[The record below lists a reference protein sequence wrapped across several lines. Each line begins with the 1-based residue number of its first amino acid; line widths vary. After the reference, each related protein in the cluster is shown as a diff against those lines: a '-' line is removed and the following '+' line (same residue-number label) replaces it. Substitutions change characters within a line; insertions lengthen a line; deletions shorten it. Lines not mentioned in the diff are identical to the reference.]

1 MIMKK
6 NHAAIALIAIFWAL
20 LLLPQVFRFLDQN
33 PSDVAAENRNIS
45 RFPRLKWSRFA
56 TGFEAYYNDRIP
68 FRSKLLNCC
77 RVIQNSLFS
86 FPLGAVIPGKEDFSF
101 YSPKNERNSILQYR
115 GKIRFTAYEL
125 ATHRTWLE
133 KLHRILK
140 EKNIEFLLVVAPDKI
155 QVYPEHLPERRRFK
169 QSADAPFVQFR
180 EYMQKHNSP
189 VPRLYLL
196 DELLKAKEFYGN
208 DLYYR
213 NDSHWNRVGGYI
225 GAAAII
231 RRLSPGAK
239 LAAPGEFKVLTEST
253 AIEPSDMKAQLLH
266 ADFMKDH
273 PDKYPDV
280 PAAAL
285 APAASYHVSRNPA
298 APDKRKVLIFR
309 DSFTINMSP
318 WLSLY
323 FAEVHYVWSPRISLA
338 KINEIKPDIVV
349 AEYLS
354 RLLIKMSGKLK

>member
-1 MIMKK
+1 MKK
-6 NHAAIALIAIFWAL
+6 NYTVIALIAIFWAL
-20 LLLPQVFRFLDQN
+20 LLLPQVFRFLDKS
-33 PSDVAAENRNIS
+33 PADVAAENRNIS
-45 RFPRLKWSRFA
+45 RFPRFNWSRFA
-56 TGFEAYYNDRIP
+56 AGFEEFYNDRIP
-68 FRSKLLNCC
+68 FRGQLLNCC
-77 RVIQNSLFS
+77 RVIQNNLFS
-86 FPLGAVIPGKEDFSF
+86 FPLGGVIPGKEDFSF

-125 ATHRTWLE
+125 AKHRDFLE
-133 KLHRILK
+133 KLYRILK

-155 QVYPEHLPERRRFK
+155 QVYPELLPERRRYK

-231 RRLSPGAK
+231 RYLSPGAK
-239 LAAPGEFKVLTEST
+239 LAAPGEFKVLTDPDV
-253 AIEPSDMKAQLLH
+253 IEPCDMKAQLLF
-266 ADFMKDH
+266 ADFMKKH
-273 PDKYPDV
+273 QDKYPDV
-280 PAAAL
+280 PAAA
-285 APAASYHVSRNPA
+285 PAVVSGYSVSRNPA

-309 DSFTINMSP
+309 DSFTSNMSP

-323 FAEVHYVWSPRISLA
+323 FAEVHYVWSNRITLS
-338 KINEIKPDIVV
+338 KINEIKPDIVI

-354 RLLIKMSGKLK
+354 RLLIKMKGKLK